1 MCQLMRTS
9 ARFLALAAAL
19 VLPHGAFAQAYPSRP
34 VTLVVGFA
42 AGGGADLVGR
52 TLADEMAK
60 VIGRQIIVDNRP
72 GAGGTIGA
80 EIVARAAP
88 DGYTLFVGGMGPNAT
103 AHSLYPNLK
112 YDSIR
117 DFAPIGLLTENPNA
131 LATHMSV
138 PARNV
143 PELIELARRRPGELT
158 YGSAGNGSA
167 QHMAGELFKSMA
179 KVNMLHVPF
188 KGVAG
193 GVNDLIG
200 GRIDLMFPPIFNVI
214 TLAKAG
220 KLRVLGVTT
229 RNRSSAMPDVPTVA
243 EAGLPGY
250 EQTVWNALLAPA
262 ATPRPI
268 IVLLHEASRKAL
280 ASEELKRKFE
290 SLGATPSSST
300 PEQLAAYMK
309 NEIAKYRKI
318 ITEAGVKID

>member
-1 MCQLMRTS
+1 MRKS
-9 ARFLALAAAL
+9 ARFFAFAAAL
-19 VLPHGAFAQAYPSRP
+19 LLPHPAFTQAYPSRA
-34 VTLVVGFA
+34 VTFVVGFA

-52 TLADEMAK
+52 TLADEMAR

-80 EIVARAAP
+80 EMVARAAP
-88 DGYTLFVGGMGPNAT
+88 DGYTLFVGGLGPNAT
-103 AHSLYPNLK
+103 AHSLYLNLK
-112 YDSIR
+112 YDSVK
-117 DFAPIGLLTENPNA
+117 DFAPIGLVTENPNA

-138 PARNV
+138 PVKNV
-143 PELIELARRRPGELT
+143 PELIQLARRRPGELT

-179 KVNMLHVPF
+179 KVNILHVPF
-188 KGVAG
+188 KGVAA

-200 GRIDLMFPPIFNVI
+200 GRIDLMFPPIFNVVP
-214 TLAKAG
+214 LAKAG

-229 RNRSSAMPDVPTVA
+229 RNRAGVLPDVPTVA

-250 EQTVWNALLAPA
+250 EQTVWNGLLAPA
-262 ATPRPI
+262 GTPRAI
-268 IVLLHEASRKAL
+268 IVFLHESAKKAL
-280 ASEELKRKFE
+280 ESEDLKRKFE

-300 PEQLAAYMK
+300 PEQLGEYIK

-318 ITEAGVKID
+318 IKEAGVKID